1 MIGIVENDRIFRV
14 SKGTRL
20 ADDLK
25 KDLGSHSGIC
35 SDALARKL
43 PVYAIYRK
51 SQLIACYVFRWED
64 HRLVCSDEWTAERL
78 PAKIAN
84 ETDLCICRDLISI
97 LAWKNRWTAQFHGH
111 LVKADHGAL
120 LLQILEGIGFGAIM
134 GLVVWLA
141 RRHMVV
147 SILIGCAWATASSI
161 LFINHEI
168 EKQKSRYQFMN
179 L

>member
-1 MIGIVENDRIFRV
+1 ML
-14 SKGTRL
+14 T
-20 ADDLK
+20 
-25 KDLGSHSGIC
+25 
-35 SDALARKL
+35 
-43 PVYAIYRK
+43 P
-51 SQLIACYVFRWED
+51 
-64 HRLVCSDEWTAERL
+64 ERL

-97 LAWKNRWTAQFHGH
+97 LAWKNGWTAQFHGH

-141 RRHMVV
+141 RRHLVL
-147 SILIGCAWATASSI
+147 SILIGCAWAAASSI